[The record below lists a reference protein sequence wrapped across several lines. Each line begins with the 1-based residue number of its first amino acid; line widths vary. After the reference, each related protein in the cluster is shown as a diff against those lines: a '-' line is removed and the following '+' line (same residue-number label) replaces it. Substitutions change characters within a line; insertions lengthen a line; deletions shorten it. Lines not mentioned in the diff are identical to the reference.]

1 MVAVIVGMMKLGIK
15 KVFARITVNN
25 TSIFLKLGQ
34 KLKNNIFKK
43 CLFYFSSIFI
53 WLAIKKDPLIDKNSE
68 MAYFKQ

>member
-53 WLAIKKDPLIDKNSE
+53 
-68 MAYFKQ
+68 